1 MKMAIQVPAKR
12 QQKSKIAQHRKCF
25 ETGPLRVPFFM
36 ILQGI
41 LRKAWKTFMRR
52 IYPSDSTRSVKGYP

>member
-1 MKMAIQVPAKR
+1 MKMAIQATAKR

-36 ILQGI
+36 IMQGI
-41 LRKAWKTFMRR
+41 LRKAWKNFRR
-52 IYPSDSTRSVKGYP
+52 CVYPLDSALPVKWYP